1 MRKLK
6 VLIAF
11 IFLLGFISCSKQQQT
26 NLEKEVDTATTKV
39 KKELDTLV
47 SSITNGDT
55 IFNNVKITQ
64 VDTAK
69 LSSPELRKSINNI
82 FSHYIDIKDELADN
96 DSIDSRSKA
105 KEMMSVVLTS
115 IEEVGPKNIDKKWKF
130 SSEKVEKA
138 AAEIEAAGT
147 LRQQRILFDKLTKS
161 VLEAIQQYGL
171 EDKTI
176 YQLSCSDALSGKGA
190 TWLTDSKDSDNPYL
204 GEDAPNNDCAK
215 VVAAWEFN

>member
-6 VLIAF
+6 FLIAF
-11 IFLLGFISCSKQQQT
+11 IFILGFISCNKQQQT

-39 KKELDTLV
+39 RKELDTLIT
-47 SSITNGDT
+47 SIKSGDT

-69 LSSPELRKSINNI
+69 LSSPELRESINKI
-82 FSHYIDIKDELADN
+82 FSYYIDIKNELADN
-96 DSIDSRSKA
+96 DSVDSRSKA
-105 KEMMSVVLTS
+105 KEMMSVVLAS
-115 IEEVGPKNIDKKWKF
+115 IEKIGPKNIDKKWKF

-147 LRQQRILFDKLTKS
+147 LEKQRVLFDKLSRS

-176 YQLSCSDALSGKGA
+176 YQLSCSDALSGKGG
-190 TWLTDSKDSDNPYL
+190 TWLSDSKNSDNPYL
-204 GEDAPNNDCAK
+204 GENASNKNCAK